1 MGRDAPEW
9 AGRADPRSNLR
20 ERSAAIARAYEA
32 GGGGPCGHPRAD
44 KEYELGSD
52 TGDVGCLRC
61 GMTWW
66 HTKEP
71 PPWEPSFEPKG
82 SRA

>member
-1 MGRDAPEW
+1 MTQDTKFHE
-9 AGRADPRSNLR
+9 
-20 ERSAAIARAYEA
+20 IARAYEA
-32 GGGGPCGHPRAD
+32 DGGGPCDHPRVD
-44 KEYELGSD
+44 TEYHLATD

-71 PPWEPSFEPKG
+71 PKWEPSFEPRVRG
-82 SRA
+82 